1 MQVFQVWTVGQD
13 DQDGRVVDY
22 KPELD
27 MDQSVEPWH
36 VAGAGHGW
44 GPPDGAVLE
53 LDGEDLEVVALGQ
66 EPGDVE
72 LLRRVE
78 RQDGF
83 VLKRKSSLRII

>member
-66 EPGDVE
+66 KPRYIK
-72 LLRRVE
+72 LLCVVE
-78 RQDGF
+78 RKVGF
-83 VLKRKSSLRII
+83 VLKV